1 MMGLA
6 KGLPVVLDIPEET
19 GVSPIWDD
27 VIDNC
32 GRCYSPF
39 LLTYDA

>member
-6 KGLPVVLDIPEET
+6 EGLPVVFGIPEET
-19 GVSPIWDD
+19 GVSLMWDD

-39 LLTYDA
+39 LLTHAF